1 MSERYRLI
9 DDIRGFALVNM
20 ILFHAIWDLVYLYG
34 VEWSWFV
41 GVPGEIWQQ
50 AICWTF
56 ILVSGFCLSFSSQ
69 PLKHGVEVS
78 LAGLAVT
85 FVTLG
90 FMPQACIIFGV
101 LTCIGVCMLLLGV
114 VRPFLERLQ
123 GVAGWMAL
131 LFLVLFL
138 FTRGLI
144 DGYVG
149 FGKWLTITVNPSFYK
164 NLFTT
169 FLGMPMPGFYSA
181 DYFPLIPWLFLFAC
195 GYFLSLWLAKN
206 NKLHIFRKSYCRA
219 LSWAGRHSL
228 FIYLLHQ
235 PIIFVLLRPFF
246 PS

>member
-1 MSERYRLI
+1 MAERYRFI

-20 ILFHAIWDLVYLYG
+20 ILYHAIWDLVYLYG
-34 VEWSWFV
+34 VEWPWYV
-41 GVPGEIWQQ
+41 GVPGQIWQQ

-56 ILVSGFCLSFSSQ
+56 IFVSGFCLSFSSHPVQ
-69 PLKHGVEVS
+69 HGVEVS

-101 LTCIGVCMLLLGV
+101 LTCIGACMILLGL
-114 VRPFLERLQ
+114 VRPLLERVQ
-123 GVAGWMAL
+123 RGTWFVGL
-131 LFLVLFL
+131 LCFVLFL
-138 FTRGLI
+138 FSRGLI
-144 DGYVG
+144 NGHLG
-149 FGKWLTITVNPSFYK
+149 FGDWFSIDVPSALYS

-169 FLGMPMPGFYSA
+169 FLGMPTQGFYSA
-181 DYFPLIPWLFLFAC
+181 DYFPLFPWLFLFAA
-195 GYFLSLWLAKN
+195 GYFLCQWLAQR
-206 NKLHIFRKSYCRA
+206 NKLSIFCKSYCRA

-235 PIIFVLLRPFF
+235 PVIFIFLRPFF